1 MFFEGRNL
9 ALDILLLIYEG
20 ILTPTQVGTL
30 PPPGVLLTGEHAAGC
45 ALMFKSLSLDPIP
58 AT

>member
-20 ILTPTQVGTL
+20 ILTPTLHPSISPRTF
-30 PPPGVLLTGEHAAGC
+30 VLRRWPRWWNSVPSI
-45 ALMFKSLSLDPIP
+45 FPVS
-58 AT
+58 